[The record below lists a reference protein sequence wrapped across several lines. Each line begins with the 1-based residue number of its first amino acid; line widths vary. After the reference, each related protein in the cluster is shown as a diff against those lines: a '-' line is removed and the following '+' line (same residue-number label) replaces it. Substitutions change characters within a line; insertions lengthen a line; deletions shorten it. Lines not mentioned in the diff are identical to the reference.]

1 MQNSFGL
8 NDIVLKQIIDLAQ
21 KRNIT
26 KIILFG
32 SRARGD
38 FKKKSDIDLAIL
50 GQNIAEFSFDVD
62 ELTDTLLKYDII
74 DLNSNISD
82 ELLKNIQNEGII
94 IYEKIWKLL
103 QGSK

>member
-94 IYEKIWKLL
+94 IYEKI
-103 QGSK
+103 

>member
-1 MQNSFGL
+1 MKNSFGL
-8 NDIVLKQIIDLAQ
+8 NDMVLKQIIDLAQ

-26 KIILFG
+26 KVILFG

-38 FKKKSDIDLAIL
+38 FKKKSDIDLAVL
-50 GQNIAEFSFDVD
+50 GENIAEFSFDVD

-94 IYEKIWKLL
+94 IYEKI
-103 QGSK
+103 

>member
-8 NDIVLKQIIDLAQ
+8 NDTVLKQIIDLAQ

-38 FKKKSDIDLAIL
+38 FKKKSDIDLAVL
-50 GQNIAEFSFDVD
+50 GENVAEFSFDVD
-62 ELTDTLLKYDII
+62 ELTDTLLQYDII
-74 DLNSNISD
+74 DLNSNVSD